1 MLRFRVSNS
10 DSDPGVFITAAYILE
25 SLNRNFYFLQYI
37 SIECFEE
44 IEDNRRMNQKEKKED
59 EARRSGA

>member
-10 DSDPGVFITAAYILE
+10 DSDPGVFITTAYILE

-59 EARRSGA
+59 EARRSEA